1 MFIKYLISSIESL
14 YMQMIHTNYINNNTG
29 LKKIRLGSL
38 PGIHRAANNS
48 QCAALDTVIGKC
60 QGNRRKPDWEG
71 KKSCKK
77 SWSSCW
83 LSIRQGREQ
92 ARIP

>member
-38 PGIHRAANNS
+38 PRICRAANNS
-48 QCAALDTVIGKC
+48 QCAALDTVIGTC

-71 KKSCKK
+71 KKSSKK
-77 SWSSCW
+77 SWSSC
-83 LSIRQGREQ
+83 
-92 ARIP
+92 